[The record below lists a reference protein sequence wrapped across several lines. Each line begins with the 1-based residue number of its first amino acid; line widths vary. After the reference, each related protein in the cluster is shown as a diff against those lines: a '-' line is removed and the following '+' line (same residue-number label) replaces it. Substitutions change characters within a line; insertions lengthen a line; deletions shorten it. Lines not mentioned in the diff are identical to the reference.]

1 MARYHEKFSRSQKI
15 FLISPMVVLL
25 LRQSKV
31 RFSLAGRFRYEGVGH
46 VRPVAP
52 FMYEAREFF

>member
-1 MARYHEKFSRSQKI
+1 MLADFEKIGENQKI
-15 FLISPMVVLL
+15 FLISLMAVLL
-25 LRQSKV
+25 LHQSKV
-31 RFSLAGRFRYEGVGH
+31 RFSLAGRFRYEGAGH